1 MAQAAWQAALGGP
14 HPGVIVEGSAWEWQ
28 GGQGSQGEASQS
40 TTILL
45 KRTSHGPLR
54 ANLVTSQPPAP
65 YSPSLHLP
73 PPIISHCLVPA
84 LWGTLQS
91 WPPTLRESLV
101 LISCPQLPWHT
112 TLTNC
117 HRTPPR
123 GC

>member
-84 LWGTLQS
+84 LWGHTTIMASDFERIPGAHLL
-91 WPPTLRESLV
+91 PPAPLAHH
-101 LISCPQLPWHT
+101 PHQLPPH
-112 TLTNC
+112 
-117 HRTPPR
+117 PAP
-123 GC
+123 GM